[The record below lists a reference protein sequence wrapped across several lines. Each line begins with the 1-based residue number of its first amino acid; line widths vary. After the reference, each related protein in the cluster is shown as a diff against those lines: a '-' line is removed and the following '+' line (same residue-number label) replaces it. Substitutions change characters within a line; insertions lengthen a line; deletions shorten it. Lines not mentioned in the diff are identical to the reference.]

1 MWYPTHMSSKSPQGG
16 WVNLCTIVQF
26 MLLIGS
32 VSSAQSPAN
41 VPLFSSEAQ
50 LVTLNAVVTD
60 ADSRHVTDLTY
71 QDFAIYEGEHC
82 EDDLGDPQVMSAP
95 AGGTVCHDRQTGHDD
110 GADRHVDSMQQ
121 SLPLV
126 REATL
131 ELLRANVAEDR
142 IQIVEVNNRST
153 ILQPFTSD
161 RAALETALDMLNST
175 QGTSTAVVNALFAA
189 FEEFRELPAVEGQ
202 SRSAIIL
209 LTDGRDTD
217 SLALEGDV
225 RSLASRSETSV
236 YVVNLAT
243 ETDEFFERLTDD
255 TGSRMVSVS
264 SDNLRDEFARLAA
277 ELHQVYGLGYQTS
290 DATRDG
296 AWREIEVRLL
306 AQDGSELDDLD
317 IRHSEGYFALP

>member
-1 MWYPTHMSSKSPQGG
+1 
-16 WVNLCTIVQF
+16 
-26 MLLIGS
+26 
-32 VSSAQSPAN
+32 
-41 VPLFSSEAQ
+41 
-50 LVTLNAVVTD
+50 
-60 ADSRHVTDLTY
+60 
-71 QDFAIYEGEHC
+71 
-82 EDDLGDPQVMSAP
+82 
-95 AGGTVCHDRQTGHDD
+95 
-110 GADRHVDSMQQ
+110 MQQ

-131 ELLRANVAEDR
+131 ELLRAIVAEDR

-255 TGSRMVSVS
+255 TGGRMVSVS